1 MKKRDEANRNTT
13 HSYSISP
20 HFHHQQQHPRTLL
33 LVHNLA
39 KNQRKVTP
47 VLLVNRLPFSSDPMA
62 QSAPLVLVLDHRHE
76 RRRHQTIIIL
86 TRRNGAVSAPPQV
99 PCRVNNPYVH
109 VGRQHVI
116 VRNIVV
122 IMIMHVATGPTN
134 RFPFLFRGR
143 GGRYRTFLPRIIS
156 RPHPPHPQH

>member
-1 MKKRDEANRNTT
+1 MKRKAHRNTT

-20 HFHHQQQHPRTLL
+20 HFHHQQQQPRAPL
-33 LVHNLA
+33 LVRNLA

-76 RRRHQTIIIL
+76 RRRHQTIITL

-99 PCRVNNPYVH
+99 PCRVNNPVVP
-109 VGRQHVI
+109 VGRQHDI

-122 IMIMHVATGPTN
+122 MMTTHVATGPAN

-143 GGRYRTFLPRIIS
+143 GSRYRTFLPRIIT
-156 RPHPPHPQH
+156 RPHPKHPQH